1 VDLDRISNTRI
12 LLTGAGGLLGTA
24 FQQALA
30 CQVVIPLSRDRLSPD
45 NPDSLEKAINLA
57 APDIVINCAAHTDV
71 EAAERDP
78 TVNFQI
84 NGRLPGLLGEICG
97 KMGIFLV
104 HFSSTG
110 CYGNWKLEPYIEEDI
125 LRPTT
130 AHHRAKL
137 AGEEAVRESGA
148 SHLVLRTGWLYGG
161 LPSQPKNFVWNR
173 LVEAMSK
180 VELVTNGTQR
190 GCPTFAGDLVKQT
203 LVLLKSGQIGIF
215 NATSQGS
222 ASRYEYIACIIR
234 AAHLPCLV
242 QPGSGFSRL
251 AQVSDN
257 EMSLNRRLDAEGLD
271 VMPHWQPAVTG
282 YVETL
287 IRSQDWQN
295 RLRSAV

>member
-12 LLTGAGGLLGTA
+12 LVTGAGGLLGRA
-24 FQQALA
+24 FQQRLA
-30 CQVVIPLSRDRLSPD
+30 GQIVIPLSRDRLSPD
-45 NPDSLEKAINLA
+45 NPESLEKAIALA

-78 TVNFQI
+78 AIDFQI
-84 NGRLPGLLGEICG
+84 NARLPGLLGEICG
-97 KMGIFLV
+97 KMGLFLV

-110 CYGNWKLEPYIEEDI
+110 CYGNWKSEPYIEEDM

-130 AHHRAKL
+130 AHHLAKL

-161 LPSQPKNFVWNR
+161 LPGQPKNFVWNR
-173 LVEAMSK
+173 LVEAMSE
-180 VELVTNGTQR
+180 VELVTNGRQR
-190 GCPTFAGDLVKQT
+190 GCPTFVGDLVKQT
-203 LVLLKSGQIGIF
+203 LVVLKSGRIGIF

-222 ASRYEYIACIIR
+222 ASRYEYIACITS

-242 QPGSGFSRL
+242 KPGSGFSRL

-257 EMSLNRRLDAEGLD
+257 EMSLNKRLQAEGLD
-271 VMPHWQPAVTG
+271 VMPPWQPALTG

-287 IRSQDWQN
+287 IRSQEWQN